1 MIVIAAQTLRS
12 RWRLSIGT
20 FVALAFGVA
29 LAASAGLLVDNP
41 ALPPEFGALFATMA
55 SIACF
60 IAIFVVAGTYAF
72 SIDQRRR
79 ELALLRAVGATPRQ
93 IKQLIVGETLLVGTA
108 ASAVG
113 CVLAVPASWLLVRQ
127 LAWSGLL
134 PDGAAPALSVG
145 ALALAFV
152 IGLVVARLAV
162 LPASRRARRA
172 RPVEALR
179 DAVVETQVMTP
190 GRWISGILFL
200 AGAVA
205 MLVFIPT
212 ASIDAALSMSVTL
225 AEVLVVALSAL
236 APLFV
241 PPLARLAGLPL
252 TRFTNASGHLAV
264 ASIRTGVRRSAS
276 TAAPI
281 LATVA
286 IFGSMAGLT
295 GTAVASDEADN
306 RASIT
311 ASVVVDPVGADPVRV
326 DSIKNLP
333 GLRAVVP
340 IAPAELTVVVEED
353 VGEDHQVYDDG
364 PYDVAAVDA
373 ALLTEI
379 VRVRVRDGNLGR
391 VRGTDIA
398 VTSIAASE
406 LGLRVGRTV
415 AVKLAGGAPVDVRI
429 VAVVDVPSVIV
440 ADFLVP
446 PEAGAGWPGGRV
458 FVAADSAVA
467 ADPAA
472 GAATLIAGP
481 GLAAAVQAAIGSTG
495 RAEST
500 ADWIARTRREAER
513 DSWLAVLLLLGM
525 SMVYTVIAIA
535 NTQLMAT
542 GERAGDIARLRRIG
556 ATPAQ
561 TVRMVVWET
570 CACVGVGV
578 VLGTAIAMIS
588 LAAVWRSLRTV
599 NPSATLVVPWW
610 TIAGV
615 IGVCSVVAVV
625 AAVLP
630 VLRTART

>member
-1 MIVIAAQTLRS
+1 MIVIAAQTLRT
-12 RWRLSIGT
+12 RWRLSVGT
-20 FVALAFGVA
+20 FIALAFGVA

-41 ALPPEFGALFATMA
+41 ALPPEFGALFASMA

-72 SIDQRRR
+72 SVDQRRR

-93 IKQLIVGETLLVGTA
+93 IKQLIVGETLLVGAA

-127 LAWSGLL
+127 LVGSGLL
-134 PDGAAPALSVG
+134 PDGAAPALSAG
-145 ALALAFV
+145 ALAMAFV

-179 DAVVETQVMTP
+179 DAVVERRVMTP
-190 GRWISGILFL
+190 SRWINGILFL
-200 AGAVA
+200 ACGIA
-205 MLVFIPT
+205 MLTFIPT
-212 ASIDAALSMSVTL
+212 ASIDAALSMSITV

-252 TRFTNASGHLAV
+252 TYFTNASGYLAV
-264 ASIRTGVRRSAS
+264 ASIRTGVRRCAS
-276 TAAPI
+276 TAAPV

-295 GTAVASDEADN
+295 STAVASNEADN
-306 RASIT
+306 RASVT
-311 ASVVVDPVGADPVRV
+311 ASVVIDPVGADPIRV
-326 DSIKNLP
+326 DPIRDIP
-333 GLRAVVP
+333 GVRAVVP
-340 IAPAELTVVVEED
+340 IATSELTVVVDEG
-353 VGEDHQVYDDG
+353 VGEDHEVYDDG
-364 PYDVAAVDA
+364 PYDVAAVDP
-373 ALLTEI
+373 ALLTGI
-379 VRVRVRDGNLGR
+379 ARVRVRDGDLGR
-391 VRGTDIA
+391 IRGTDIA

-415 AVKLAGGAPVDVRI
+415 TVKLAGGVPADLKI
-429 VAVVDVPSVIV
+429 TAVVDVPPAIV

-446 PEAGAGWPGGRV
+446 PEVGAGWPRGRV
-458 FVAADSAVA
+458 FVAADPVVA
-467 ADPAA
+467 ADPAV
-472 GAATLIAGP
+472 GAAAPVAGP
-481 GLAAAVQAAIGSTG
+481 GLAAAVQSAVGSTG

-500 ADWIARTRREAER
+500 ADWIARTKREAER
-513 DSWLAVLLLLGM
+513 DSWLAVLLLLGT

-535 NTQLMAT
+535 NTQLMAA
-542 GERAGDIARLRRIG
+542 GERAGDIAQLRRIG

-561 TVRMVVWET
+561 TVRMVIWET

-578 VLGTAIAMIS
+578 VLGTATAMIS
-588 LAAVWRSLRTV
+588 LAAVWRCLRTV
-599 NPSATLVVPWW
+599 NPSTTLVVPWW
-610 TIAGV
+610 TLAGV

>member
-1 MIVIAAQTLRS
+1 VIVIAAQTLRT
-12 RWRLSIGT
+12 RWRLSVGT
-20 FVALAFGVA
+20 FIALAFGVA

-41 ALPPEFGALFATMA
+41 ALPPEFGALFASMA

-72 SIDQRRR
+72 SVDQRRR

-93 IKQLIVGETLLVGTA
+93 IKQLIVGETLLVGAA
-108 ASAVG
+108 ASAIG

-127 LAWSGLL
+127 LVGSGLL
-134 PDGAAPALSVG
+134 PDGAAPALSAG
-145 ALALAFV
+145 ALAVAFV

-179 DAVVETQVMTP
+179 DAVVERRVMTP
-190 GRWISGILFL
+190 GRWINGILFL
-200 AGAVA
+200 AGGIA
-205 MLVFIPT
+205 MLTFIPT
-212 ASIDAALSMSVTL
+212 ASIDAALSMSITV

-252 TRFTNASGHLAV
+252 THFTNASGYLAV
-264 ASIRTGVRRSAS
+264 ASIRTGVRRCAS
-276 TAAPI
+276 TAAPV

-295 GTAVASDEADN
+295 STAVASDEADN
-306 RASIT
+306 RASVT
-311 ASVVVDPVGADPVRV
+311 ASLVVDPVGAGPVRV
-326 DSIKNLP
+326 DPIRDIP
-333 GLRAVVP
+333 GVRAVVP
-340 IAPAELTVVVEED
+340 IATSELAVVVDEG
-353 VGEDHQVYDDG
+353 VGEDHEVYDDG
-364 PYDVAAVDA
+364 PYDVAAVDP
-373 ALLTEI
+373 ALLTGI
-379 VRVRVRDGNLGR
+379 ARVRVRDGDLGR
-391 VRGTDIA
+391 IRGTDIA

-415 AVKLAGGAPVDVRI
+415 TVKLAGGGPVDVRI
-429 VAVVDVPSVIV
+429 VAVVEVPSAIV
-440 ADFLVP
+440 AEFLVP
-446 PEAGAGWPGGRV
+446 PEAGAGWPVGRV
-458 FVAADSAVA
+458 FVT
-467 ADPAA
+467 ADPAV
-472 GAATLIAGP
+472 GAASPVAGP
-481 GLAAAVQAAIGSTG
+481 GLAAAVQAAVGSTG

-500 ADWIARTRREAER
+500 ADWITRTRREAER

-525 SMVYTVIAIA
+525 AMVYTVIAIA
-535 NTQLMAT
+535 NTQLMAA

-561 TVRMVVWET
+561 TIRMVIWET

-578 VLGTAIAMIS
+578 VLGTATAMIS
-588 LAAVWRSLRTV
+588 LAAVWRCLRTV
-599 NPSATLVVPWW
+599 NPSATLAVPWW
-610 TIAGV
+610 TLAGV
-615 IGVCSVVAVV
+615 IGVCAVVAVV